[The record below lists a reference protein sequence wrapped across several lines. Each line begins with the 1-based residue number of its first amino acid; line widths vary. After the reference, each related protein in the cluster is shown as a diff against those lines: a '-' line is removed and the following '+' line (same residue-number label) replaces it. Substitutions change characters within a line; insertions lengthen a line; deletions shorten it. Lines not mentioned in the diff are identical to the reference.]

1 MAVYE
6 RKLAPGEGQFQI
18 VPGES
23 ILAMQR
29 AGGFAIL
36 RYEGGVE
43 YGFESVEDARGH
55 PTADV
60 FSGNRGMGK
69 LRTP

>member
-1 MAVYE
+1 MAVHE
-6 RKLAPGEGQFQI
+6 RKLASGEGQFQI

-23 ILAMQR
+23 ILAHR
-29 AGGFAIL
+29 GNGGFAIL
-36 RYEGGVE
+36 RYEGGVA

-55 PTADV
+55 PTSDV

-69 LRTP
+69 LRTQ